1 MSECLTLDYGT
12 ILNYYGDVWEP
23 LCCYT
28 VPSQTYDDFVNG
40 LTEYYNNSCP
50 KDKVFSDYVTKLY
63 NNCLSGSSGGG
74 TGSTGVY
81 VTGGTAN
88 GANSTLN
95 FTNTTGGTFTVTNS
109 ALLFNDAFVTGGTLN
124 QATGVV
130 TFTNSSGG
138 TFTVSGFDDFASY
151 WSGSSDGTSITTSG
165 SNTTTNVN
173 LPGLLGVTGD
183 TTISGVLGVGSEIY
197 HVGDPDTKILFTD
210 DDINITVGNVNMVD
224 FTQDTTNEIT
234 FNEAGVD
241 VDVRMEGTDES
252 NLFFLDAGND
262 RVGIRTG
269 TPSSVLD
276 VNGAVRISGK
286 TFMEKTLGVSGVT
299 YSNVVSAN
307 TQHIAN
313 TLGISG
319 KTYLGSVDTATA
331 TASDKI
337 LVVQS
342 TGEIESITT
351 GALTAFTS
359 DYWVGNG
366 SGTGIKPS
374 GTTTNVDVTG
384 VLGVTGNSTFGGSI
398 LLGDGSV
405 SANYVG
411 VGDSDDLK
419 IFHNGSHSII
429 RETGTGSLYLQ
440 SDNNVII
447 SKDSSTELMVKGIA
461 DGAVELYY
469 DNVKKFETT
478 SVGVNVSG
486 NTLIKN
492 ELGVSGRTY
501 LGTIDAAGG
510 SYSADKI
517 LVAQGDGE
525 IEYLTTA
532 ELKADIADADYWT
545 GNTDGTSITPSGG
558 TTNTDI
564 KLNGGL
570 TAQTLNISGNTSL
583 GDNDK
588 IMLGADNDLEVF
600 ANSSGGRID
609 VGSSTLQVQGDT
621 LDFVDGSATSYLFR
635 GVASGAV
642 SLYYSGTKKFETTSS
657 GVNVSGNTLVKN
669 ELGVSGKTYLGT
681 IDAAGGSYSA
691 DKILVAQGDGEIEYL
706 TTAELKADIGD
717 NDYWVGNG
725 SGTGIKPSGGT
736 VNVDVTG
743 QLGVSG
749 DTTINGDLYV
759 SQKIKHIG
767 DPNTFINFLDDRIQ
781 FDVGGISYIDLN
793 DASSAPHDIIFNNG
807 NNDVDLTIKGGSSTI
822 LFTDASTH
830 RVGIGTETPTVK
842 LDVNGDVKI
851 SGDTYIKTNLGVTG
865 VTYSNIVSANTQHIA
880 STLGISGKTYLG
892 SVDTAT
898 ATASD
903 KILVVQS
910 TGEIESITTGAL
922 TAFTSDYW
930 QGNGSGTGVK
940 PSGTTTN
947 VDVTGVLGVT
957 GKTFISGD
965 VGIGTTDPQKK
976 LDIAGGDIR
985 LDNSKSIFFATTDG
999 NIGRVAITGDEGSD
1013 FIQMKV
1019 DNSNSHLFRLDTTGV
1034 GIGTST
1040 PTAKLDIDGNVK
1052 ISGDTS
1058 IKTNL
1063 GVTGNTYV
1071 KGNTFID
1078 GTLSAMGNTTLSGTL
1093 DLNSVAA
1100 ITPTPTSSEVILV
1113 KDTAGVVKSI
1123 TKAQLTGFT
1132 ENYWSSN
1139 TDSLSISP
1147 SGSTNIL
1154 LSGGSGTGYPLTID
1168 REDNGHF
1175 LKFHSNSNPHQDYTF
1190 ESESTGSFYGLN
1202 LKNKD
1207 GDTIVNFAA
1216 NQMFGV
1222 GTINPTVAIDVDGG
1236 LSGADALQVRI
1247 AGRTGIG
1254 HSNSGQQRSIFGNS
1268 YGNDATRMGFTLGG
1282 YTTADEKI
1290 TVMGTGVVGIGTATE
1305 TIRARLHVSGST
1317 ILTDSLGVSGNT
1329 NINGVLSGVTDARFG
1344 GNLGVSGR
1352 TFLGSVDTATAT
1364 ASDKI
1369 LVVQSTGEIESITTA
1384 ALTGFTSDYWVGNGT
1399 GTGIKPSGTTTNV
1412 DITGV
1417 LGISGNTYLPG
1428 NGSII
1433 FDNGEATM
1441 THSGSGDFTIDVA
1454 DDIRLDAG
1462 GGDVVLRAG
1471 GTEYG
1476 RLSNSSANLVIQNTT
1491 SDKDI
1496 IFKGSEGGSTIT
1508 ALTLD
1513 ISEGGNAT
1521 FNRDVN
1527 VSGVTSGRTDAR
1539 FGGDLSVTGRTFLG
1553 TIDAA
1558 GGSYSADKIL
1568 VAQSNGEVEY
1578 LTTAELKADIGDSD
1592 HWTGNTDGTSITPS
1606 GGTTNTDIKLNA
1618 GLTAQTLN
1626 ISGMTIL
1633 DSQVQIGDGNGRV
1646 TIAESDGDIVG
1657 YETADAVTEAYML
1670 SNHTQGGKLSL
1681 YNAGTIYNL
1690 FSYNADS
1697 YINTSSYGFVVG
1709 ATSTSHKFEVKNGTT
1724 LVEEFTASELVTA
1737 EGNANI
1743 SGNTFNQGNL
1753 GVTGVTYSNIV
1764 SANTQHIASTL
1775 GISGKTYL
1783 GSVDTATATASDKIL
1798 VVQSTGEIE
1807 SITTAALTGFTSD
1820 YWVGNGSGTGI
1831 KPSGGTVNV
1840 DVTGQL
1846 GVSGKTTMTG
1856 DLKIDDAIIDID
1868 PDTNGTVLVWRETD
1882 GTTIAGQLRS
1892 YSNRGDIYL
1901 YYNGDKTAEITAIGS
1916 SFLPGLD
1923 VNGTLSAMGNTALN
1937 GVLGVSGNTTVTGMI
1952 TGSSHVLVG
1961 GDLNTSG
1968 RTFLGTI
1975 DAAGSSY
1982 SNDKI
1987 LVVQSNGEVE
1997 YLTTAELKADIG
2009 DSDHWTGNT
2018 DGTSITP
2025 SGGTTNTDIKLNAG
2039 LTAQTLNVSGNTI
2052 LGDNDKIM
2060 LGDANDLQIF
2070 HNGSHSI
2077 IKDVGT
2083 GHLSLQGN
2091 DLRLNNADWSANYLT
2106 AANGGEVAI
2115 FHNNSLKL
2123 TTTST
2128 GINVSGNTLV
2138 KNELGVS
2145 GKTYLGDI
2153 GAAGDGYSA
2162 DKILVAQGD
2171 GEVEYLTTAQLKADI
2186 GDNDYWVGNGSGT
2199 GIKPSGTT
2207 TNVDI
2212 TGVLGVSGKT
2222 NITGDLD
2229 VDGTSNLD
2237 TVDID
2242 GNTQMDGTLT
2252 VGVDDTGHD
2261 VKFFG
2266 DDSGEYMFWDTSSAR
2281 LEIKHTDESVGL
2293 EVYTNAAA
2301 TTTQP
2306 QLKIGRSSSQYW
2318 GVYTDDRNAHLVHR
2332 QDETSGTMTTRFD
2345 QWDSNTSDTTGEWLW
2360 RFGNGSGGSMA
2371 EAMKLTQAGTLSTT
2385 TQHISST
2392 LGVSGRTFLGT
2403 VDTATATASDKILV
2417 VQSTGEIESI
2427 TTAALTGFT
2436 SDYWVGNG
2444 SGTGIKPSGTTT
2456 NVDVTGVLGV
2466 SGKTNITGDLDVDGT
2481 SNLDGVDIDGNTQ
2494 MDGTLTVGVDDTG
2507 YDVKF
2512 FGDTASSY
2520 MLWDT
2525 SEDRLEVG
2533 ANLSPRIRLYRSGTG
2548 QVWQQEIDS
2557 SGRLQLKE
2565 AASAGGTLNVRLQI
2579 DDTGEVDLYNT
2590 LTVGGG
2596 DVIISGDTF
2605 NKGDLGVT
2613 GITYSNTVSAN
2624 TQHIASTL
2632 GVSGRTYLGT
2642 IDAAGASYS
2651 NDKILVAQ
2659 SNGEVEYLT
2668 TAQLKADIGDN
2679 DYWQGNGSGT
2689 GIKPSGTT
2697 TNVDVTG
2704 VLGVSGDTTI
2714 SGDLFVSEYIKH
2726 AGDSDTFIQFA
2737 DDSIGINAGNEQL
2750 ITISESPT
2758 FVKIGDGGDV
2768 DFQVRTNSDDNTLY
2782 VEGSTDRVGI
2792 GTNTPT
2798 VKLDVNGSVRIT
2810 GDTFTKGNLGVT
2822 GNTYVKGNTYIDGT
2836 LSAMG
2841 NTTLTGTLDLNSVAA
2856 ITPTPTSTEVILVK
2870 DTSGVVKSITKAQ
2883 LTGITEGLYWEEDGT
2898 GTGIKPS
2905 GATTNIKLGGGLT
2918 AQTLN
2923 VSGNT
2928 ILGDDDKI
2936 MLGDANDL
2944 QIYHDGSNSFI
2955 QDTGTGDLYIDA
2967 ATNFFVR
2974 NKTNGEVWIQGT
2986 DGGVNL
2992 RYQDSTKITTT
3003 SAGVNVSGNTLIKN
3017 ELGVS
3022 GKTYLGDIGAA
3033 GGSYSADKILVAQ
3046 GDGEVEYLTTAQLK
3060 ADIGDNDYWQG
3071 NGSGTGIKPSGTTT
3085 NVDVTGQLG
3094 VSGRTI
3100 LNGLVGVNTVSTP
3113 TVTFEVNGDGKIK
3126 NLLLGNNSTTGPSAD
3141 LHIKSSGTDAKLRI
3155 EDLDAS
3161 NLYFDFYVNNGD
3173 GLAIIE
3179 NQDGGADNT
3188 VLKLHK
3194 GVVSATGTLGVS
3206 GNTNISGTLS
3216 AMGNTTLN
3224 NNLLV
3229 KDNIIRIGDS
3239 DSSIKFSSGYKVEIG
3254 DVEGTTNETILT
3266 VDDANSI
3273 ITANSSV
3280 LGISGK
3286 TFLGSVD
3293 TATATAS
3300 DKILVVQSTGEI
3312 ESITTASLTGF
3323 TSDYWE
3329 GDGTGT
3335 GIKTSGY
3342 TNTTVKIRKLDVD
3355 DGAIEYDPNN
3365 SVVKFGG
3372 DNSVVF
3378 NQDNGDVE
3386 FTVLGGS
3393 GGGSSNKVFQ
3403 LDLADGGHGA
3413 TFFTNNGNTP
3423 TQTLV
3428 VNGIISGNTNA
3439 RFNGVVG
3446 ISGRT
3451 YLGTIDAAGGSY
3463 SADKILVA
3471 QSNGEVEYLTTAEL
3485 KADIG
3490 DNDYWVG
3497 NGSGT
3502 GIKPSGTT
3510 TNVDVTGVLGVTGKT
3525 FISGNVGIGTT
3536 NPSEK
3541 LHVNGGHLEVQNAGN
3556 TNIYINAQT
3565 NSDATVWFQ
3574 ENGSAKGKIQH
3585 DASNDSILITD
3596 GANTT
3601 TMTLKSAQVG
3611 IGTTTPTAEL
3621 DVNGDV
3627 KISGNTFNKGNL
3639 GVTGVTYSNIVSA
3652 HTQHIASTLGI
3663 SGRTYLGTIDAAGA
3677 SYSNDKILVAQSNGE
3692 VEYLTTAQLKADIGD
3707 NDYWQGNGSGTGVK
3721 PSGTTTNVDVT
3732 GVLGV
3737 SGKTN
3742 ISGDLTTHDI
3752 FIDEGDKVYFDGTD
3766 GSPNTYINK
3775 NGTGLNLVVNG
3786 DQKLYLTPTTTT
3798 LLDNNVII
3806 KGGNVNISGNTFNK
3820 GNLGVTGNTY
3830 VKGNTFIDGTL
3841 SAMGNTTL
3849 SGTLDLNSV
3858 AAITPTPTSTEVI
3871 LVKDTSG
3878 VVKSIT
3884 KAQLTGIT
3892 EGLYWVEDGVGTG
3905 IKPSGAT
3912 TNITI
3917 GGDITANG
3925 NIVGDNSTNIS
3936 GINTLEVST
3945 VHGQGDD
3952 DTKIT
3957 FTADDI
3963 NITAGNVNMLDFT
3976 QNDGGQDEITFNEA
3990 GADIDVRM
3998 EGDTDQNLFFLDA
4011 GNDKIA
4017 IGTDTVSSSLLT
4029 VDGSIQAGS
4038 AGFIVGNATLTSAE
4052 LDISSGDFL
4061 LDVEGDI
4068 TLDANGADIIL
4079 SDNGTD
4085 FGRFKR
4091 DASHFIIK
4099 AETNNK
4105 DIIFRGQ
4112 DAASTID
4119 ALLLDM
4125 SEAGSATFNRDV
4137 NVSGVTSGRTDA
4149 RFGGDLSVTG
4159 RTFLGTIDAAGSSYS
4174 FGHILVAQSNGEVEY
4189 LTTAQLKEDI
4199 GDNDY
4204 WQGNGSG
4211 TGIKPSGTTTNVDVT
4226 GELGVSGKTIVTGD
4240 LSTDGI
4246 LYTDDIRRL
4255 TDNSTTTRIQLA
4267 GNNINMYAGS
4277 AGNSILNLVSNAGA
4291 VFNQNGYA
4299 NWDFRVEGD
4308 TDTHLIFADAGADK
4322 VAIGTDTVSEA
4333 LLTVDGDTRIS
4344 GDTFSKGNLGVTG
4357 NTYVKGNTF
4366 IDGTLSAMGNT
4377 TLSGTL
4383 DLNSV
4388 GTATPTPTS
4397 AERILVRQTSGVVE
4411 SITKAQLTGLTDFS
4425 TVTTY
4430 WQEDGTG
4437 TGIKPSGATTNIKLG
4452 AGLTAQTLNI
4462 SGNTILGTEN
4472 KLMLGNANDLQIYHD
4487 GTDNHIEAKDTL
4499 NIATGNSGI
4508 AVNIGHTTSETTVN
4522 DNLNVTGDLAVD
4534 GTSNLDN
4541 TDIDGT
4547 LVVDGT
4553 NISLDSTTT
4562 LNIDNSNT
4570 SNGITIGTATSS
4582 VPISIGHTTS
4592 ETTVNDNLSVTGDLD
4607 VDGTTNLDAVDID
4620 GNVQLDGTFTVG
4632 VDNTGYDVKFFGATS
4647 GKYMLWD
4654 EDQDS
4659 LDVKGILNLEGGTSG
4674 AAPTPQLKFGAYT
4687 DTSGGPSVSHIDLYG
4702 GVYGFGVTSADLD
4715 YVTDRNHKF
4724 YSDGTTSAAVTIN
4737 PDTFYD
4743 GVMGINTE
4751 IPAFDLD
4758 VFGDIRISG
4767 GSIGVN
4773 INPSATDGRIDAS
4786 NDVVAY
4792 SSSDKRWKENI
4803 QPIENALDKVSQ
4815 ISGVEFDWKKLTK
4828 EEKKTQHGNEG
4839 HDIGVIA
4846 QEIEKVL
4853 PEIVTTRENGYKGVR
4868 YEKIVPL
4875 LIESIKELKAEIEEL
4890 KNK

>member
-12 ILNYYGDVWEP
+12 ILNYYGDVWDP

-74 TGSTGVY
+74 GTGGTGVY

-183 TTISGVLGVGSEIY
+183 TTIN
-197 HVGDPDTKILFTD
+197 GDLYVTEYIKHKGDANTAIRFTD
-210 DDINITVGNVNMVD
+210 NKISFDAGGMTFFAVHDDGSAPFTATVNGGSNKINFKAMDENNDLLLKTDSEENKVNLYHAGNQKLETTSTGINISGSTLNQGN
-224 FTQDTTNEIT
+224 
-234 FNEAGVD
+234 
-241 VDVRMEGTDES
+241 
-252 NLFFLDAGND
+252 
-262 RVGIRTG
+262 
-269 TPSSVLD
+269 
-276 VNGAVRISGK
+276 
-286 TFMEKTLGVSGVT
+286 LGVSGIT

-398 LLGDGSV
+398 LLGDGGV
-405 SANYVG
+405 SSNYAG
-411 VGDSDDLK
+411 FGNNADLK
-419 IFHNGSHSII
+419 IFHNGGHSII

-478 SVGVNVSG
+478 SSGVNVSG

-588 IMLGADNDLEVF
+588 IMLGADNDLEVY
-600 ANSSGGRID
+600 ANSSGGRIA
-609 VGSSTLQVQGDT
+609 VGSSTLQVEGNT
-621 LDFVDGSATSYLFR
+621 LDFTDGSATSYLFR

-642 SLYYSGTKKFETTSS
+642 SLYHSGTKKFETTSS
-657 GVNVSGNTLVKN
+657 GINVSGNTLVKN

-691 DKILVAQGDGEIEYL
+691 DKILVAQGDGEVEYL
-706 TTAELKADIGD
+706 TTAQLKADIGD
-717 NDYWVGNG
+717 NDYWIGNG

-749 DTTINGDLYV
+749 DTTINGNLYV
-759 SQKIKHIG
+759 SQYIKHNG
-767 DPNTFINFLDDRIQ
+767 DPNTYLEFYDDRLLFNI
-781 FDVGGISYIDLN
+781 GGISYLDLN

-851 SGDTYIKTNLGVTG
+851 SGDTSIKTNLGVTG

-880 STLGISGKTYLG
+880 STLGISGRTFLG
-892 SVDTAT
+892 TVDA
-898 ATASD
+898 ASPTPTSTD

-910 TGEIESITTGAL
+910 TGEIE
-922 TAFTSDYW
+922 
-930 QGNGSGTGVK
+930 
-940 PSGTTTN
+940 
-947 VDVTGVLGVT
+947 
-957 GKTFISGD
+957 
-965 VGIGTTDPQKK
+965 
-976 LDIAGGDIR
+976 
-985 LDNSKSIFFATTDG
+985 
-999 NIGRVAITGDEGSD
+999 
-1013 FIQMKV
+1013 
-1019 DNSNSHLFRLDTTGV
+1019 
-1034 GIGTST
+1034 
-1040 PTAKLDIDGNVK
+1040 
-1052 ISGDTS
+1052 
-1058 IKTNL
+1058 
-1063 GVTGNTYV
+1063 
-1071 KGNTFID
+1071 
-1078 GTLSAMGNTTLSGTL
+1078 
-1093 DLNSVAA
+1093 
-1100 ITPTPTSSEVILV
+1100 
-1113 KDTAGVVKSI
+1113 SI

-1154 LSGGSGTGYPLTID
+1154 LSGGTGTGYPLTID

-1190 ESESTGSFYGLN
+1190 ESESSGTFYGLN

-1222 GTINPTVAIDVDGG
+1222 GTINPTVAIDIDSG

-1254 HSNSGQQRSIFGNS
+1254 HSSAGQQRSIFGNS
-1268 YGNDATRMGFTLGG
+1268 YGHDETRMGFVIGG
-1282 YTTADEKI
+1282 LTTADEKI
-1290 TVMGTGVVGIGTATE
+1290 TVMGTGDVGIGTATE

-1352 TFLGSVDTATAT
+1352 TFLGTVDTATAT

-1369 LVVQSTGEIESITTA
+1369 LVVQSTGEIESITTG
-1384 ALTGFTSDYWVGNGT
+1384 ALTAFTSDYWVGNGS

-1412 DITGV
+1412 DVTGI
-1417 LGISGNTYLPG
+1417 LGVSGKTFLTGLVGVGTTTPDSLLEISSSDGSTTDYLKLTSANSGNNPIKL
-1428 NGSII
+1428 I
-1433 FDNGEATM
+1433 FEK
-1441 THSGSGDFTIDVA
+1441 SGSEQGIIEYNRNGDLEIYNNDGDGGVMID
-1454 DDIRLDAG
+1454 G
-1462 GGDVVLRAG
+1462 
-1471 GTEYG
+1471 
-1476 RLSNSSANLVIQNTT
+1476 SA
-1491 SDKDI
+1491 S
-1496 IFKGSEGGSTIT
+1496 
-1508 ALTLD
+1508 A
-1513 ISEGGNAT
+1513 
-1521 FNRDVN
+1521 
-1527 VSGVTSGRTDAR
+1527 
-1539 FGGDLSVTGRTFLG
+1539 GGDLYVANSGNVGVKTTNPSVEL
-1553 TIDAA
+1553 DVN
-1558 GGSYSADKIL
+1558 GSVKI
-1568 VAQSNGEVEY
+1568 
-1578 LTTAELKADIGDSD
+1578 
-1592 HWTGNTDGTSITPS
+1592 TGNT
-1606 GGTTNTDIKLNA
+1606 L
-1618 GLTAQTLN
+1618 
-1626 ISGMTIL
+1626 
-1633 DSQVQIGDGNGRV
+1633 
-1646 TIAESDGDIVG
+1646 
-1657 YETADAVTEAYML
+1657 
-1670 SNHTQGGKLSL
+1670 
-1681 YNAGTIYNL
+1681 
-1690 FSYNADS
+1690 
-1697 YINTSSYGFVVG
+1697 
-1709 ATSTSHKFEVKNGTT
+1709 
-1724 LVEEFTASELVTA
+1724 
-1737 EGNANI
+1737 
-1743 SGNTFNQGNL
+1743 NQGNL

-1775 GISGKTYL
+1775 GISGKTFL

-1820 YWVGNGSGTGI
+1820 YWEEDGTGTGI
-1831 KPSGGTVNV
+1831 QTSGYSTTTVKIQKLNVAGGVIDYDHSSGAVKFGQDQSVIFNNDNGDVEFTVLGGGGGTTTNKVLQLDLV
-1840 DVTGQL
+1840 DGGHGATFFTNNGN
-1846 GVSGKTTMTG
+1846 TTNQT
-1856 DLKIDDAIIDID
+1856 
-1868 PDTNGTVLVWRETD
+1868 LV
-1882 GTTIAGQLRS
+1882 
-1892 YSNRGDIYL
+1892 
-1901 YYNGDKTAEITAIGS
+1901 
-1916 SFLPGLD
+1916 
-1923 VNGTLSAMGNTALN
+1923 VNGII
-1937 GVLGVSGNTTVTGMI
+1937 SGNTNARFNGV
-1952 TGSSHVLVG
+1952 VG
-1961 GDLNTSG
+1961 ISG
-1968 RTFLGTI
+1968 RTYLGTI
-1975 DAAGSSY
+1975 DAAGGSY

-1987 LVVQSNGEVE
+1987 LVAQSNGEVE
-1997 YLTTAELKADIG
+1997 YLTTAQLKADIG
-2009 DSDHWTGNT
+2009 DNDYWTGNT

-2025 SGGTTNTDIKLNAG
+2025 SGGTTNTDIKLNGG
-2039 LTAQTLNVSGNTI
+2039 LTAQTLNISGNTI
-2052 LGDNDKIM
+2052 LGDDDKIM

-2123 TTTST
+2123 ETTSS
-2128 GINVSGNTLV
+2128 GLNVSGNTLV

-2145 GKTYLGDI
+2145 GRTYLGTID
-2153 GAAGDGYSA
+2153 AAGGSYSA

-2199 GIKPSGTT
+2199 G
-2207 TNVDI
+2207 V
-2212 TGVLGVSGKT
+2212 
-2222 NITGDLD
+2222 
-2229 VDGTSNLD
+2229 
-2237 TVDID
+2237 
-2242 GNTQMDGTLT
+2242 
-2252 VGVDDTGHD
+2252 
-2261 VKFFG
+2261 
-2266 DDSGEYMFWDTSSAR
+2266 
-2281 LEIKHTDESVGL
+2281 
-2293 EVYTNAAA
+2293 
-2301 TTTQP
+2301 
-2306 QLKIGRSSSQYW
+2306 
-2318 GVYTDDRNAHLVHR
+2318 
-2332 QDETSGTMTTRFD
+2332 
-2345 QWDSNTSDTTGEWLW
+2345 
-2360 RFGNGSGGSMA
+2360 
-2371 EAMKLTQAGTLSTT
+2371 
-2385 TQHISST
+2385 
-2392 LGVSGRTFLGT
+2392 
-2403 VDTATATASDKILV
+2403 
-2417 VQSTGEIESI
+2417 
-2427 TTAALTGFT
+2427 
-2436 SDYWVGNG
+2436 
-2444 SGTGIKPSGTTT
+2444 KPSGTTT

-2481 SNLDGVDIDGNTQ
+2481 SNLDAVDIDGNVQ
-2494 MDGTLTVGVDDTG
+2494 LDGTLTVGVDDTGYDVKFYGATTSRFLHWDESEDYLLFRDNVKGVFGNGADLKLYHDSNNSYIENGTGALYIMQRADGADMSFQCDAGDGTDAEYFRLDGGDVKTIFSKPIQVGVDDTG

-2533 ANLSPRIRLYRSGTG
+2533 SDTSPKIRLNRSGTG

-2557 SGRLQLKE
+2557 SGRFQLKE
-2565 AASAGGTLNVRLQI
+2565 AASAGGTLYVRLQI

-2605 NKGDLGVT
+2605 NKG
-2613 GITYSNTVSAN
+2613 
-2624 TQHIASTL
+2624 
-2632 GVSGRTYLGT
+2632 
-2642 IDAAGASYS
+2642 
-2651 NDKILVAQ
+2651 
-2659 SNGEVEYLT
+2659 
-2668 TAQLKADIGDN
+2668 
-2679 DYWQGNGSGT
+2679 
-2689 GIKPSGTT
+2689 
-2697 TNVDVTG
+2697 
-2704 VLGVSGDTTI
+2704 
-2714 SGDLFVSEYIKH
+2714 
-2726 AGDSDTFIQFA
+2726 
-2737 DDSIGINAGNEQL
+2737 
-2750 ITISESPT
+2750 
-2758 FVKIGDGGDV
+2758 
-2768 DFQVRTNSDDNTLY
+2768 
-2782 VEGSTDRVGI
+2782 
-2792 GTNTPT
+2792 
-2798 VKLDVNGSVRIT
+2798 
-2810 GDTFTKGNLGVT
+2810 NLGVT
-2822 GNTYVKGNTYIDGT
+2822 GNTYVKGNTFIDGT

-2923 VSGNT
+2923 ISGNT
-2928 ILGDDDKI
+2928 ILGDNDKI
-2936 MLGDANDL
+2936 MLGADNDLEIYSDSTNGRIAAGSGVLQIEADTLDFTDGAATEYYIRCVANGSVSLYHDANKK
-2944 QIYHDGSNSFI
+2944 F
-2955 QDTGTGDLYIDA
+2955 
-2967 ATNFFVR
+2967 
-2974 NKTNGEVWIQGT
+2974 E
-2986 DGGVNL
+2986 
-2992 RYQDSTKITTT
+2992 TTV
-3003 SAGVNVSGNTLIKN
+3003 AGINVSGNTLVKN

-3033 GGSYSADKILVAQ
+3033 GDGYSADKILVAQ

-3094 VSGRTI
+3094 VSGDTTISGDLLVAEYIKHAGDSDTFIQFADDSIGINAGNEQLITISESPTFVKIGDGGDVDFQVRTNSDDNT
-3100 LNGLVGVNTVSTP
+3100 LYVEGSTDNVGIGTNTP
-3113 TVTFEVNGDGKIK
+3113 TVKLDVNGSVRITGDTFTKG
-3126 NLLLGNNSTTGPSAD
+3126 NLGVTG
-3141 LHIKSSGTDAKLRI
+3141 GTY
-3155 EDLDAS
+3155 S
-3161 NLYFDFYVNNGD
+3161 N
-3173 GLAIIE
+3173 I
-3179 NQDGGADNT
+3179 
-3188 VLKLHK
+3188 
-3194 GVVSATGTLGVS
+3194 VSANTQHIASTLGVS
-3206 GNTNISGTLS
+3206 G
-3216 AMGNTTLN
+3216 
-3224 NNLLV
+3224 
-3229 KDNIIRIGDS
+3229 
-3239 DSSIKFSSGYKVEIG
+3239 
-3254 DVEGTTNETILT
+3254 
-3266 VDDANSI
+3266 
-3273 ITANSSV
+3273 
-3280 LGISGK
+3280 K
-3286 TFLGSVD
+3286 TYLGSVD

-3312 ESITTASLTGF
+3312 ESITTGALTAF
-3323 TSDYWE
+3323 TS
-3329 GDGTGT
+3329 
-3335 GIKTSGY
+3335 
-3342 TNTTVKIRKLDVD
+3342 
-3355 DGAIEYDPNN
+3355 
-3365 SVVKFGG
+3365 
-3372 DNSVVF
+3372 
-3378 NQDNGDVE
+3378 
-3386 FTVLGGS
+3386 
-3393 GGGSSNKVFQ
+3393 
-3403 LDLADGGHGA
+3403 
-3413 TFFTNNGNTP
+3413 
-3423 TQTLV
+3423 
-3428 VNGIISGNTNA
+3428 
-3439 RFNGVVG
+3439 
-3446 ISGRT
+3446 
-3451 YLGTIDAAGGSY
+3451 
-3463 SADKILVA
+3463 
-3471 QSNGEVEYLTTAEL
+3471 
-3485 KADIG
+3485 
-3490 DNDYWVG
+3490 DYWVG

-3502 GIKPSGTT
+3502 GIKPSGGTV
-3510 TNVDVTGVLGVTGKT
+3510 NVDVTG
-3525 FISGNVGIGTT
+3525 
-3536 NPSEK
+3536 E
-3541 LHVNGGHLEVQNAGN
+3541 
-3556 TNIYINAQT
+3556 
-3565 NSDATVWFQ
+3565 
-3574 ENGSAKGKIQH
+3574 
-3585 DASNDSILITD
+3585 
-3596 GANTT
+3596 
-3601 TMTLKSAQVG
+3601 
-3611 IGTTTPTAEL
+3611 
-3621 DVNGDV
+3621 
-3627 KISGNTFNKGNL
+3627 
-3639 GVTGVTYSNIVSA
+3639 
-3652 HTQHIASTLGI
+3652 
-3663 SGRTYLGTIDAAGA
+3663 
-3677 SYSNDKILVAQSNGE
+3677 
-3692 VEYLTTAQLKADIGD
+3692 
-3707 NDYWQGNGSGTGVK
+3707 
-3721 PSGTTTNVDVT
+3721 
-3732 GVLGV
+3732 LGV
-3737 SGKTN
+3737 SGKTIVTGDLSTDGILYTDDIRRLTDN
-3742 ISGDLTTHDI
+3742 STSTRISMGGNNLYIFAGSTTNAHVNFRSTFGTVFNDGGLATYDFRVEGDTDTHLIFADAGADKVAIGTDTVSEALLTVDGDTRISGD
-3752 FIDEGDKVYFDGTD
+3752 
-3766 GSPNTYINK
+3766 
-3775 NGTGLNLVVNG
+3775 
-3786 DQKLYLTPTTTT
+3786 
-3798 LLDNNVII
+3798 
-3806 KGGNVNISGNTFNK
+3806 TFTK

-3830 VKGNTFIDGTL
+3830 VKGNTYIDGTL
-3841 SAMGNTTL
+3841 SAMGNTTITGDL
-3849 SGTLDLNSV
+3849 DVDGTSNLDNTDIDGTLVVDGTNISLDSTSTLNIDNSNTTNGITIGTATSAVPISIGHTTSETTINDNLTVTGTLDLDSV
-3858 AAITPTPTSTEVI
+3858 AAITPTPTSDEVI

-3884 KAQLTGIT
+3884 KAQLTGVT

-3917 GGDITANG
+3917 AGDIYANG
-3925 NIVGDNSTNIS
+3925 NIDGDGSTNITD
-3936 GINTLEVST
+3936 INQLEVSEIY
-3945 VHGQGDD
+3945 GYNGDT

-3957 FTADDI
+3957 FTDDDI
-3963 NITAGNVNMLDFT
+3963 NITVGNVNMLDFT
-3976 QNDGGQDEITFNEA
+3976 QDTVSEVTFNEA
-3990 GADIDVRM
+3990 GVDIDVRM
-3998 EGDTDQNLFFLDA
+3998 EGNTDQNLFFLDA

-4052 LDISSGDFL
+4052 LDISSGNFT

-4068 TLDANGADIIL
+4068 TLDTNGADIIL
-4079 SDNGTD
+4079 SDDGTD

-4159 RTFLGTIDAAGSSYS
+4159 RTFLGTVDTATATASDK
-4174 FGHILVAQSNGEVEY
+4174 ILVVQSNGEIESI
-4189 LTTAQLKEDI
+4189 TTAALTGFTSDYWVGNGTGTGIKPSGTTTNVDVIGQLGVSGETLFNGKVTGNGDFKIENLIVFETASTSANTYIGYQAGNPGQNTTQHQYNTAIGYQALYSQQGGQDVDGNTAI
-4199 GDNDY
+4199 GYKSLYSITTGEWNTGIGEGALRYTTTQNGNTAIGKSAMGNSVATSGSYNVCVGYLAGYNVKGMGNLFFGIGTGAGNNGGSNTGGDNVGMGNYSVGGGSSAGVGTLTSGERNLGVGSNALGILTSGNDNIGIGSQAGDAITSGDFNIVIGAGQDVPSATGDYQMNIGGIIHGKDLQMSTGEIQISGNTILTNDLGVSGDTNINGTLSAMGNTTIGGTLDLDSVANATPTPTSAERILVKQTSGVVESITKAQLTGLTDFSSVATY

-4226 GELGVSGKTIVTGD
+4226 GVLGVSGKT
-4240 LSTDGI
+4240 
-4246 LYTDDIRRL
+4246 
-4255 TDNSTTTRIQLA
+4255 
-4267 GNNINMYAGS
+4267 NI
-4277 AGNSILNLVSNAGA
+4277 
-4291 VFNQNGYA
+4291 
-4299 NWDFRVEGD
+4299 
-4308 TDTHLIFADAGADK
+4308 
-4322 VAIGTDTVSEA
+4322 
-4333 LLTVDGDTRIS
+4333 
-4344 GDTFSKGNLGVTG
+4344 
-4357 NTYVKGNTF
+4357 
-4366 IDGTLSAMGNT
+4366 
-4377 TLSGTL
+4377 
-4383 DLNSV
+4383 
-4388 GTATPTPTS
+4388 
-4397 AERILVRQTSGVVE
+4397 
-4411 SITKAQLTGLTDFS
+4411 
-4425 TVTTY
+4425 
-4430 WQEDGTG
+4430 
-4437 TGIKPSGATTNIKLG
+4437 
-4452 AGLTAQTLNI
+4452 
-4462 SGNTILGTEN
+4462 
-4472 KLMLGNANDLQIYHD
+4472 
-4487 GTDNHIEAKDTL
+4487 
-4499 NIATGNSGI
+4499 
-4508 AVNIGHTTSETTVN
+4508 
-4522 DNLNVTGDLAVD
+4522 
-4534 GTSNLDN
+4534 
-4541 TDIDGT
+4541 
-4547 LVVDGT
+4547 
-4553 NISLDSTTT
+4553 
-4562 LNIDNSNT
+4562 
-4570 SNGITIGTATSS
+4570 
-4582 VPISIGHTTS
+4582 
-4592 ETTVNDNLSVTGDLD
+4592 TGDLD
-4607 VDGTTNLDAVDID
+4607 VDGTSNLDAVDID

-4632 VDNTGYDVKFFGATS
+4632 VDDTGYDVKFFGATS

-4659 LDVKGILNLEGGTSG
+4659 LDVKGILNLEGGTTA
-4674 AAPTPQLKFGAYT
+4674 AAPTPQLHFGNYY
-4687 DTSGGPSVSHIDLYG
+4687 DSSGGPSISHIDLYNG
-4702 GVYGFGVTSADLD
+4702 DYGFGISVGDLD
-4715 YVTDRNHKF
+4715 YISDIRHRF
-4724 YSDGTTSAAVTIN
+4724 YSDTSAAA
-4737 PDTFYD
+4737 D
-4743 GVMGINTE
+4743 GT
-4751 IPAFDLD
+4751 PALQIDGENNQVGVNMASASYSLD
-4758 VFGDIRISG
+4758 VTGDIRINSG
-4767 GSIGVN
+4767 ALGVGVN
-4773 INPSATDGRIDAS
+4773 PNGTDGRIDAS

-4853 PEIVTTRENGYKGVR
+4853 PEIVITRENGYKGVR

-4875 LIESIKELKAEIEEL
+4875 LIESIKELKAEITEL

>member
-12 ILNYYGDVWEP
+12 ILNYYGDVWDP

-183 TTISGVLGVGSEIY
+183 TTIN
-197 HVGDPDTKILFTD
+197 GDLYVTEYIKHKGDANTAIRFTD
-210 DDINITVGNVNMVD
+210 NKISFDAGGMTFFAVHDDGSAPFTATVNGGSNKINFKAMDENNDLLLKTDSEENKVNLYHAGNQKLETTSTGINISGSTLNQGN
-224 FTQDTTNEIT
+224 
-234 FNEAGVD
+234 
-241 VDVRMEGTDES
+241 
-252 NLFFLDAGND
+252 
-262 RVGIRTG
+262 
-269 TPSSVLD
+269 
-276 VNGAVRISGK
+276 
-286 TFMEKTLGVSGVT
+286 LGVSGIT

-405 SANYVG
+405 SSNYAG
-411 VGDSDDLK
+411 FGNNADLK
-419 IFHNGSHSII
+419 IFHNGGHSII

-478 SVGVNVSG
+478 SSGVNVSG

-588 IMLGADNDLEVF
+588 IMLGADNDLEIYSD
-600 ANSSGGRID
+600 SSNGRIA
-609 VGSSTLQVQGDT
+609 VGSGTLQVEGDT
-621 LDFVDGSATSYLFR
+621 LDFTDGSASSYLFR

-642 SLYYSGTKKFETTSS
+642 SLYHSGTKKFETTSS
-657 GVNVSGNTLVKN
+657 GINVSGNTLVKN

-717 NDYWVGNG
+717 NDYWTGNTDGTSITPSGGTTNTDIKLNGGLTAQTLNISGNTILVDDAKLMLGDANDLQIYHDGSNSIIQDNGTGHVQVRSGTFTILNAAGSKTSAIFNSGSEQAFYYDNAKKLETTSTGINISGSTLNQGNLGVTGVTYSNVVSANTQHIASTLGVSGKTFLGSVDTATATASDKILVVQSTGEIESITTGALTAFTSDYWIGNG

-749 DTTINGDLYV
+749 DTTINGNLYV
-759 SQKIKHIG
+759 SQYIKHNG
-767 DPNTFINFLDDRIQ
+767 DPNTYLEFYDDRLLFNI
-781 FDVGGISYIDLN
+781 GGISYLDLN

-842 LDVNGDVKI
+842 LDVNGGVKI
-851 SGDTYIKTNLGVTG
+851 SGDTSIKTNLGVTG

-880 STLGISGKTYLG
+880 STLGISGRTFLG
-892 SVDTAT
+892 TVDA
-898 ATASD
+898 ASPTPTSTD

-910 TGEIESITTGAL
+910 TGEIE
-922 TAFTSDYW
+922 
-930 QGNGSGTGVK
+930 
-940 PSGTTTN
+940 
-947 VDVTGVLGVT
+947 
-957 GKTFISGD
+957 
-965 VGIGTTDPQKK
+965 
-976 LDIAGGDIR
+976 
-985 LDNSKSIFFATTDG
+985 
-999 NIGRVAITGDEGSD
+999 
-1013 FIQMKV
+1013 
-1019 DNSNSHLFRLDTTGV
+1019 
-1034 GIGTST
+1034 
-1040 PTAKLDIDGNVK
+1040 
-1052 ISGDTS
+1052 
-1058 IKTNL
+1058 
-1063 GVTGNTYV
+1063 
-1071 KGNTFID
+1071 
-1078 GTLSAMGNTTLSGTL
+1078 
-1093 DLNSVAA
+1093 
-1100 ITPTPTSSEVILV
+1100 
-1113 KDTAGVVKSI
+1113 SI

-1154 LSGGSGTGYPLTID
+1154 LSGGTGTGYPLTID
-1168 REDNGHF
+1168 RDLDNGHF

-1190 ESESTGSFYGLN
+1190 ESESSGTFYGLN

-1222 GTINPTVAIDVDGG
+1222 GTINPTVAIDIDSG

-1254 HSNSGQQRSIFGNS
+1254 HSSAGQQRSIFGNS
-1268 YGNDATRMGFTLGG
+1268 YGHDETRMGFVIGG
-1282 YTTADEKI
+1282 LTTADEKI
-1290 TVMGTGVVGIGTATE
+1290 TVMGTGDVGIGTATE

-1352 TFLGSVDTATAT
+1352 TFLGTVDTATAT

-1369 LVVQSTGEIESITTA
+1369 LVVQSTGEIESITTG
-1384 ALTGFTSDYWVGNGT
+1384 ALTAFTSDYWVGNGS

-1412 DITGV
+1412 DVTGI
-1417 LGISGNTYLPG
+1417 LGVSGKTFLTGLVGVGTTTPDSLLEISSSDGSTTDYLKLTSANSGNNPIKL
-1428 NGSII
+1428 I
-1433 FDNGEATM
+1433 FEK
-1441 THSGSGDFTIDVA
+1441 SGSEQGIIEYNRNGDLEIYNNDGDGGVMID
-1454 DDIRLDAG
+1454 G
-1462 GGDVVLRAG
+1462 
-1471 GTEYG
+1471 
-1476 RLSNSSANLVIQNTT
+1476 SA
-1491 SDKDI
+1491 S
-1496 IFKGSEGGSTIT
+1496 
-1508 ALTLD
+1508 A
-1513 ISEGGNAT
+1513 
-1521 FNRDVN
+1521 
-1527 VSGVTSGRTDAR
+1527 
-1539 FGGDLSVTGRTFLG
+1539 GGDLYVANSGNVGVKTTNPSVEL
-1553 TIDAA
+1553 DVN
-1558 GGSYSADKIL
+1558 GSVKI
-1568 VAQSNGEVEY
+1568 
-1578 LTTAELKADIGDSD
+1578 
-1592 HWTGNTDGTSITPS
+1592 TGNT
-1606 GGTTNTDIKLNA
+1606 L
-1618 GLTAQTLN
+1618 
-1626 ISGMTIL
+1626 
-1633 DSQVQIGDGNGRV
+1633 
-1646 TIAESDGDIVG
+1646 
-1657 YETADAVTEAYML
+1657 
-1670 SNHTQGGKLSL
+1670 
-1681 YNAGTIYNL
+1681 
-1690 FSYNADS
+1690 
-1697 YINTSSYGFVVG
+1697 
-1709 ATSTSHKFEVKNGTT
+1709 
-1724 LVEEFTASELVTA
+1724 
-1737 EGNANI
+1737 
-1743 SGNTFNQGNL
+1743 NQGNL

-1775 GISGKTYL
+1775 GISGKTFL

-1820 YWVGNGSGTGI
+1820 YWEEDGTGTGI
-1831 KPSGGTVNV
+1831 QTSGYSTTTVKIQKLNVAGGVIDYDHSSGAVKFGQDQSVIFNNDNGDVEFTVLGGGGGTTTNKVLQLDLV
-1840 DVTGQL
+1840 DGGHGATFFTNNGN
-1846 GVSGKTTMTG
+1846 TTNQT
-1856 DLKIDDAIIDID
+1856 
-1868 PDTNGTVLVWRETD
+1868 LV
-1882 GTTIAGQLRS
+1882 
-1892 YSNRGDIYL
+1892 
-1901 YYNGDKTAEITAIGS
+1901 
-1916 SFLPGLD
+1916 
-1923 VNGTLSAMGNTALN
+1923 VNGII
-1937 GVLGVSGNTTVTGMI
+1937 SGNTNARFNGV
-1952 TGSSHVLVG
+1952 VG
-1961 GDLNTSG
+1961 ISG
-1968 RTFLGTI
+1968 RTYLGTI
-1975 DAAGSSY
+1975 DAAGGSY

-1987 LVVQSNGEVE
+1987 LVAQSNGEVE
-1997 YLTTAELKADIG
+1997 YLTTAQLKADIG
-2009 DSDHWTGNT
+2009 DNDYWTGNT

-2025 SGGTTNTDIKLNAG
+2025 SGGTTNTDIKLNGG
-2039 LTAQTLNVSGNTI
+2039 LTAQTLNISGDTI
-2052 LGDNDKIM
+2052 LGDDDKIM

-2123 TTTST
+2123 ETTSS
-2128 GINVSGNTLV
+2128 GLNVSGNTLV

-2145 GKTYLGDI
+2145 GRTYLGTID
-2153 GAAGDGYSA
+2153 AAGGSYSA

-2199 GIKPSGTT
+2199 G
-2207 TNVDI
+2207 V
-2212 TGVLGVSGKT
+2212 
-2222 NITGDLD
+2222 
-2229 VDGTSNLD
+2229 
-2237 TVDID
+2237 
-2242 GNTQMDGTLT
+2242 
-2252 VGVDDTGHD
+2252 
-2261 VKFFG
+2261 
-2266 DDSGEYMFWDTSSAR
+2266 
-2281 LEIKHTDESVGL
+2281 
-2293 EVYTNAAA
+2293 
-2301 TTTQP
+2301 
-2306 QLKIGRSSSQYW
+2306 
-2318 GVYTDDRNAHLVHR
+2318 
-2332 QDETSGTMTTRFD
+2332 
-2345 QWDSNTSDTTGEWLW
+2345 
-2360 RFGNGSGGSMA
+2360 
-2371 EAMKLTQAGTLSTT
+2371 
-2385 TQHISST
+2385 
-2392 LGVSGRTFLGT
+2392 
-2403 VDTATATASDKILV
+2403 
-2417 VQSTGEIESI
+2417 
-2427 TTAALTGFT
+2427 
-2436 SDYWVGNG
+2436 
-2444 SGTGIKPSGTTT
+2444 KPSGTTT

-2481 SNLDGVDIDGNTQ
+2481 SNLDAVDIDGNTQ

-2533 ANLSPRIRLYRSGTG
+2533 SDTSPKIRLNRSGTG

-2557 SGRLQLKE
+2557 SGRFQLKE
-2565 AASAGGTLNVRLQI
+2565 AASAGGTLYVRLQI

-2605 NKGDLGVT
+2605 NKG
-2613 GITYSNTVSAN
+2613 
-2624 TQHIASTL
+2624 
-2632 GVSGRTYLGT
+2632 
-2642 IDAAGASYS
+2642 
-2651 NDKILVAQ
+2651 
-2659 SNGEVEYLT
+2659 
-2668 TAQLKADIGDN
+2668 
-2679 DYWQGNGSGT
+2679 
-2689 GIKPSGTT
+2689 
-2697 TNVDVTG
+2697 
-2704 VLGVSGDTTI
+2704 
-2714 SGDLFVSEYIKH
+2714 
-2726 AGDSDTFIQFA
+2726 
-2737 DDSIGINAGNEQL
+2737 
-2750 ITISESPT
+2750 
-2758 FVKIGDGGDV
+2758 
-2768 DFQVRTNSDDNTLY
+2768 
-2782 VEGSTDRVGI
+2782 
-2792 GTNTPT
+2792 
-2798 VKLDVNGSVRIT
+2798 
-2810 GDTFTKGNLGVT
+2810 NLGVT
-2822 GNTYVKGNTYIDGT
+2822 GNTYVKGNTFIDGT

-2923 VSGNT
+2923 ISGNT
-2928 ILGDDDKI
+2928 ILGDNDKI
-2936 MLGDANDL
+2936 MLGADNDLEIYSDSTNGRIAAGSGVLQIEADTLDFTDGAATEYYIRCVANGSVSLYHDANKK
-2944 QIYHDGSNSFI
+2944 F
-2955 QDTGTGDLYIDA
+2955 
-2967 ATNFFVR
+2967 
-2974 NKTNGEVWIQGT
+2974 E
-2986 DGGVNL
+2986 
-2992 RYQDSTKITTT
+2992 TTV
-3003 SAGVNVSGNTLIKN
+3003 AGINVSGNTLVKN

-3033 GGSYSADKILVAQ
+3033 GDGYSADKILVAQ

-3094 VSGRTI
+3094 VSGDTTISGDLLVAEYIKHAGDSDTFIQFADDSIGINAGNEQLITISESPTFVKIGDGGDVDFQVRTNSDDNT
-3100 LNGLVGVNTVSTP
+3100 LYVEGSTDNVGIGTNTP
-3113 TVTFEVNGDGKIK
+3113 TVKLDVNGSVRITGDTFTKG
-3126 NLLLGNNSTTGPSAD
+3126 NLGVTG
-3141 LHIKSSGTDAKLRI
+3141 GTY
-3155 EDLDAS
+3155 S
-3161 NLYFDFYVNNGD
+3161 N
-3173 GLAIIE
+3173 I
-3179 NQDGGADNT
+3179 
-3188 VLKLHK
+3188 
-3194 GVVSATGTLGVS
+3194 VSANTQHIASTLGVS
-3206 GNTNISGTLS
+3206 G
-3216 AMGNTTLN
+3216 
-3224 NNLLV
+3224 
-3229 KDNIIRIGDS
+3229 
-3239 DSSIKFSSGYKVEIG
+3239 
-3254 DVEGTTNETILT
+3254 
-3266 VDDANSI
+3266 
-3273 ITANSSV
+3273 
-3280 LGISGK
+3280 K
-3286 TFLGSVD
+3286 TYLGSVD

-3312 ESITTASLTGF
+3312 ESITTGALTAF
-3323 TSDYWE
+3323 TS
-3329 GDGTGT
+3329 
-3335 GIKTSGY
+3335 
-3342 TNTTVKIRKLDVD
+3342 
-3355 DGAIEYDPNN
+3355 
-3365 SVVKFGG
+3365 
-3372 DNSVVF
+3372 
-3378 NQDNGDVE
+3378 
-3386 FTVLGGS
+3386 
-3393 GGGSSNKVFQ
+3393 
-3403 LDLADGGHGA
+3403 
-3413 TFFTNNGNTP
+3413 
-3423 TQTLV
+3423 
-3428 VNGIISGNTNA
+3428 
-3439 RFNGVVG
+3439 
-3446 ISGRT
+3446 
-3451 YLGTIDAAGGSY
+3451 
-3463 SADKILVA
+3463 
-3471 QSNGEVEYLTTAEL
+3471 
-3485 KADIG
+3485 
-3490 DNDYWVG
+3490 DYWVG

-3502 GIKPSGTT
+3502 GIKPSGGTV
-3510 TNVDVTGVLGVTGKT
+3510 NVDVTG
-3525 FISGNVGIGTT
+3525 
-3536 NPSEK
+3536 E
-3541 LHVNGGHLEVQNAGN
+3541 
-3556 TNIYINAQT
+3556 
-3565 NSDATVWFQ
+3565 
-3574 ENGSAKGKIQH
+3574 
-3585 DASNDSILITD
+3585 
-3596 GANTT
+3596 
-3601 TMTLKSAQVG
+3601 
-3611 IGTTTPTAEL
+3611 
-3621 DVNGDV
+3621 
-3627 KISGNTFNKGNL
+3627 
-3639 GVTGVTYSNIVSA
+3639 
-3652 HTQHIASTLGI
+3652 
-3663 SGRTYLGTIDAAGA
+3663 
-3677 SYSNDKILVAQSNGE
+3677 
-3692 VEYLTTAQLKADIGD
+3692 
-3707 NDYWQGNGSGTGVK
+3707 
-3721 PSGTTTNVDVT
+3721 
-3732 GVLGV
+3732 LGV
-3737 SGKTN
+3737 SGKT
-3742 ISGDLTTHDI
+3742 IVTGDLTTDGILYTDDI
-3752 FIDEGDKVYFDGTD
+3752 RRLTDNSTSTRISMGGNNLYIFAGSTTNAHVNFRSTFGTVFNDGGLATYDFRVEGDTDTHLIFADAGADKVAIGTD
-3766 GSPNTYINK
+3766 TVSEALLT
-3775 NGTGLNLVVNG
+3775 VDG
-3786 DQKLYLTPTTTT
+3786 DTR
-3798 LLDNNVII
+3798 
-3806 KGGNVNISGNTFNK
+3806 ISGDTFTK

-3830 VKGNTFIDGTL
+3830 VKGNTYIDGTL
-3841 SAMGNTTL
+3841 SAMGNTTITGDL
-3849 SGTLDLNSV
+3849 DVDGTSNLDNTDIDGTLVVDGTNISLDSTSTLNIDNSNTTNGITIGTATSAVPISIGHTTSETTINDNLTVTGTLDLDSV

-3884 KAQLTGIT
+3884 KAQLTGVT

-3917 GGDITANG
+3917 AGDIYANG
-3925 NIVGDNSTNIS
+3925 NIDGDGSTNITD
-3936 GINTLEVST
+3936 INQLEVST
-3945 VHGQGDD
+3945 IYGYNGDT

-3957 FTADDI
+3957 FTDDDI
-3963 NITAGNVNMLDFT
+3963 NITVGNVNMLDFT
-3976 QNDGGQDEITFNEA
+3976 QDTVSEVTFNEA
-3990 GADIDVRM
+3990 GVDIDVRM
-3998 EGDTDQNLFFLDA
+3998 EGNTDQNLFFLDA

-4052 LDISSGDFL
+4052 LDISSGNFT

-4068 TLDANGADIIL
+4068 TLDTNGADIIL
-4079 SDNGTD
+4079 SDDGTD

-4099 AETNNK
+4099 AEANNK

-4159 RTFLGTIDAAGSSYS
+4159 RTFLGTVDTATATASDK
-4174 FGHILVAQSNGEVEY
+4174 ILVVQSNGEIESI
-4189 LTTAQLKEDI
+4189 TTAALTGFTSDYWVGNGTGTGIKPSGTTTNVDVIGQLGVSGETLFNGKVTGNGDFKIENLIVFETASTSANTYIGYQAGNPGQNTTQHQYNTAIGYQALYSQQGGQDVDGNTAI
-4199 GDNDY
+4199 GYKSLYSITTGEWNTGIGEGALRYTTTQNGNTAIGKSAMGNSVATSGSYNVCVGYLAGYNVKGMGNLFFGIGTGAGNNGGSNTGGDNVGMGNYSVGGGSSAGVGTLTSGDRNLGVGSNALGILTSGNDNIGIGSQAGDAITSGDFNIVIGPGQDVPSATGDYQMNIGGIIHGKDLQMSTGEIQISGNTILTNDLGVSGDTNINGTLSAMGNTTIGGTLDLDSVANVTPTPTSAERILVKQTSGVVESITKAQLTGLTDFSSVATY

-4226 GELGVSGKTIVTGD
+4226 GVLGVSGKT
-4240 LSTDGI
+4240 
-4246 LYTDDIRRL
+4246 
-4255 TDNSTTTRIQLA
+4255 
-4267 GNNINMYAGS
+4267 NI
-4277 AGNSILNLVSNAGA
+4277 
-4291 VFNQNGYA
+4291 
-4299 NWDFRVEGD
+4299 
-4308 TDTHLIFADAGADK
+4308 
-4322 VAIGTDTVSEA
+4322 
-4333 LLTVDGDTRIS
+4333 
-4344 GDTFSKGNLGVTG
+4344 
-4357 NTYVKGNTF
+4357 
-4366 IDGTLSAMGNT
+4366 
-4377 TLSGTL
+4377 
-4383 DLNSV
+4383 
-4388 GTATPTPTS
+4388 
-4397 AERILVRQTSGVVE
+4397 
-4411 SITKAQLTGLTDFS
+4411 
-4425 TVTTY
+4425 
-4430 WQEDGTG
+4430 
-4437 TGIKPSGATTNIKLG
+4437 
-4452 AGLTAQTLNI
+4452 
-4462 SGNTILGTEN
+4462 
-4472 KLMLGNANDLQIYHD
+4472 
-4487 GTDNHIEAKDTL
+4487 
-4499 NIATGNSGI
+4499 
-4508 AVNIGHTTSETTVN
+4508 
-4522 DNLNVTGDLAVD
+4522 
-4534 GTSNLDN
+4534 
-4541 TDIDGT
+4541 
-4547 LVVDGT
+4547 
-4553 NISLDSTTT
+4553 
-4562 LNIDNSNT
+4562 
-4570 SNGITIGTATSS
+4570 
-4582 VPISIGHTTS
+4582 
-4592 ETTVNDNLSVTGDLD
+4592 TGDLD
-4607 VDGTTNLDAVDID
+4607 VDGTSNLDAVDID

-4632 VDNTGYDVKFFGATS
+4632 VDDTGYDVKFFGATS

-4659 LDVKGILNLEGGTSG
+4659 LDVKGILNLEGGTTA
-4674 AAPTPQLKFGAYT
+4674 AAPTPQLHFGNYY
-4687 DTSGGPSVSHIDLYG
+4687 DSSGGPSISHIDLYNG
-4702 GVYGFGVTSADLD
+4702 DYGFGISVGDLD
-4715 YVTDRNHKF
+4715 YISDIRHRF
-4724 YSDGTTSAAVTIN
+4724 YSDTSAAA
-4737 PDTFYD
+4737 D
-4743 GVMGINTE
+4743 GT
-4751 IPAFDLD
+4751 PALQIDGENNQVGVNMASTSYSLD
-4758 VFGDIRISG
+4758 VTGDIRINSG
-4767 GSIGVN
+4767 ALGVGVN
-4773 INPSATDGRIDAS
+4773 PNGTDGRIDAS

-4853 PEIVTTRENGYKGVR
+4853 PEIVITRENGYKGVR

-4875 LIESIKELKAEIEEL
+4875 LIESIKELKAEITEL